1 MKKVA
6 IITGSS
12 RGIGRAIAVRLAH
25 HGFAVV
31 VNFLSDAGEAKKAVD
46 EIRGAGNQAIA
57 VQADVSKT
65 MDVVRLFDEA
75 EHAFGGIDVLVNNA
89 GVMPLKPL
97 VEMETELF
105 ERTFAINVR
114 GTFNT
119 LKQAA
124 GRLRWGGRIVNLS
137 SASVALGMPMHAV
150 YNASKAAVDAL
161 TKTVSN
167 ELRWKN
173 ITVNAVAPGPTE
185 TRMNSDRKY
194 SDRIEQLD
202 GMTPLEGMGT
212 PEDVANVVA
221 FLAGPDGGWINGQ
234 TIRSNGGLE

>member
-12 RGIGRAIAVRLAH
+12 RGIGRAIAVRLAS

-31 VNFLSDAGEAKKAVD
+31 VNYVSDAGEAKKVVD
-46 EIRGAGNQAIA
+46 QIRAAGNQAIA
-57 VQADVSKT
+57 VQADVSKAV
-65 MDVVRLFDEA
+65 DVARLFDEA

-89 GVMPLKPL
+89 GVMILKPIG
-97 VEMETELF
+97 EMETELF

-119 LKQAA
+119 LKQASE
-124 GRLRWGGRIVNLS
+124 RLRWGGRIVNLS

-150 YNASKAAVDAL
+150 FNASKAAVDAL
-161 TKTVSN
+161 TKTVAN

-185 TRMNSDRKY
+185 VRRGCNGASAERLQHFPG
-194 SDRIEQLD
+194 S
-202 GMTPLEGMGT
+202 TPLEGMGT
-212 PEDVANVVA
+212 PEDVANFVA
-221 FLAGPDGGWINGQ
+221 FLTGPDGGWINGQ
-234 TIRSNGGLE
+234 TMRSNGGLE

>member
-31 VNFLSDAGEAKKAVD
+31 VNFVSDAGEAKKAVD
-46 EIRGAGNQAIA
+46 EIRAAGNQAIA

-65 MDVVRLFDEA
+65 MDVTRLFDEA

-89 GVMPLKPL
+89 GVMPLKPI

-161 TKTVSN
+161 TKTVAN

-185 TRMNSDRKY
+185 TKVVFDRNNVE
-194 SDRIEQLD
+194 RIEQLD
-202 GMTPLEGMGT
+202 GMTPLEGIGT

>member
-12 RGIGRAIAVRLAH
+12 RGIGRAIAIRLAH

-31 VNFLSDAGEAKKAVD
+31 VNYVSDAGEAKKVVD
-46 EIRGAGNQAIA
+46 EIRAAGNQAIA
-57 VQADVSKT
+57 VQADVSKAV
-65 MDVVRLFDEA
+65 DVARLFDEA
-75 EHAFGGIDVLVNNA
+75 EHAFGGVDVLVNNA
-89 GVMPLKPL
+89 GVMILKPIG
-97 VEMETELF
+97 EMETELF

-119 LKQAA
+119 LKLAA
-124 GRLRWGGRIVNLS
+124 NRLRWGGRIVNLS

-150 YNASKAAVDAL
+150 FNASKAAVDAL
-161 TKTVSN
+161 TKTVAN
-167 ELRWKN
+167 EFRWKN

-185 TRMNSDRKY
+185 TRRGCDGAYLDRNH
-194 SDRIEQLD
+194 QFP

-212 PEDVANVVA
+212 AEDVANFVA
-221 FLAGPDGGWINGQ
+221 FLTGPDGGWINGQ
-234 TIRSNGGLE
+234 TVRSNGGLE

>member
-31 VNFLSDAGEAKKAVD
+31 VNFVSDAGEAKKAVD
-46 EIRGAGNQAIA
+46 EIRAAGNQAIA

-65 MDVVRLFDEA
+65 MDVTRLFDEA

-89 GVMPLKPL
+89 GVMPLKPI

-161 TKTVSN
+161 TKTVAN

-185 TRMNSDRKY
+185 TKVVFDRNNVE
-194 SDRIEQLD
+194 RIEQLD
-202 GMTPLEGMGT
+202 GMTPLEGIGT

-234 TIRSNGGLE
+234 

>member
-25 HGFAVV
+25 QGFAVV
-31 VNFLSDAGEAKKAVD
+31 VNFVSDAGEAKKAVD
-46 EIRGAGNQAIA
+46 EIRAAGNQAIA
-57 VQADVSKT
+57 VQADVSRT
-65 MDVVRLFDEA
+65 MDVVHLFDEA

-137 SASVALGMPMHAV
+137 SASVAVGMPMHAV

-161 TKTVSN
+161 TKTVAN

-185 TRMNSDRKY
+185 TKRNCDRKY
-194 SDRIEQLD
+194 AERIEQLD

-221 FLAGPDGGWINGQ
+221 FLAGPDGGWINGK

>member
-6 IITGSS
+6 IVTGSS

-25 HGFAVV
+25 HGFSVV
-31 VNFLSDAGEAKKAVD
+31 VNFVSDAGEAKKAVD
-46 EIRGAGNQAIA
+46 EIRAAGNQAIA

-89 GVMPLKPL
+89 GVMPLKPIA
-97 VEMETELF
+97 ETETELF

-119 LKQAA
+119 LKLAA
-124 GRLRWGGRIVNLS
+124 GRLRWGGRIVNMS

-161 TKTVSN
+161 TKTVAN

-173 ITVNAVAPGPTE
+173 ITVNAVAPGPTA
-185 TRMNSDRKY
+185 TKSVCGGKY
-194 SDRIEQLD
+194 EARTEQLP
-202 GMTPLEGMGT
+202 GMTPLEGIGT

>member
-31 VNFLSDAGEAKKAVD
+31 VNFVSDAGEAKKAVD
-46 EIRGAGNQAIA
+46 EIRAAGNQAIA

-65 MDVVRLFDEA
+65 MDVTRLFDEA

-89 GVMPLKPL
+89 GVMPLKPI

-161 TKTVSN
+161 TKTVAN
-167 ELRWKN
+167 ELRSKN

-185 TRMNSDRKY
+185 TKINCDRKY
-194 SDRIEQLD
+194 AEQIEQLD
-202 GMTPLEGMGT
+202 GITPLEGMGT

>member
-12 RGIGRAIAVRLAH
+12 RGIGRAIAVQLAH

-31 VNFLSDAGEAKKAVD
+31 VNYVCNAGEAKKTLD
-46 EIRGAGNQAIA
+46 EIRVDGNQAIA

-65 MDVVRLFDEA
+65 TDVARLFDEA

-89 GVMPLKPL
+89 GIMPVKPI

-105 ERTFAINVR
+105 ERTFSINVR
-114 GTFNT
+114 GPFNT

-124 GRLRWGGRIVNLS
+124 NRLRWGGRIINLS
-137 SASVALGMPMHAV
+137 NTSVALGLPMYAV
-150 YNASKAAVDAL
+150 YNASKAAVEAF
-161 TKTVSN
+161 TKTLAN
-167 ELRWKN
+167 EFRGKN
-173 ITVNAVAPGPTE
+173 ITVNAVAPGLTPTIQFF
-185 TRMNSDRKY
+185 NGKDDDQIVHY
-194 SDRIEQLD
+194 A
-202 GMTPLEGMGT
+202 GMAPLERLGT
-212 PEDVANVVA
+212 PEDVANLVA
-221 FLAGPDGGWINGQ
+221 FLAGPDGGWVNGQ

>member
-25 HGFAVV
+25 QGFAVV
-31 VNFLSDAGEAKKAVD
+31 VNFVSDAGEAKKAVD
-46 EIRGAGNQAIA
+46 EIRAAGNQAIA
-57 VQADVSKT
+57 VQADVSRT
-65 MDVVRLFDEA
+65 MDVVHLFDEA

-137 SASVALGMPMHAV
+137 SASVAVGMPMHAV

-161 TKTVSN
+161 TKTVAN

-185 TRMNSDRKY
+185 TKRNCDRKY
-194 SDRIEQLD
+194 AERIEQLD

>member
-31 VNFLSDAGEAKKAVD
+31 INFVNDAAEAKKAVD
-46 EIRGAGNQAIA
+46 EIRGAGNQAIS
-57 VQADVSKT
+57 VQADVSKAT
-65 MDVVRLFDEA
+65 DVARLFDEA

-89 GVMPLKPL
+89 GIMPAKPI
-97 VEMETELF
+97 VEMEIELF

-114 GTFNT
+114 GAFNT

-124 GRLRWGGRIVNLS
+124 KRLRSGGRIVNLS
-137 SASVALGMPMHAV
+137 SSCVDLGLPRYAV

-161 TKTVSN
+161 TKTLAN
-167 ELRWKN
+167 EFRGKN
-173 ITVNAVAPGPTE
+173 ITVNAVAPGPTA
-185 TRMNSDRKY
+185 TKLF
-194 SDRIEQLD
+194 LD
-202 GMTPLEGMGT
+202 GKSEDQIEDFAVMAPLERLGT
-212 PEDVANVVA
+212 PEDVANLVA

>member
-12 RGIGRAIAVRLAH
+12 GGIGRAIAVRLAH

-31 VNFLSDAGEAKKAVD
+31 VNFVSDAGEAKKTID
-46 EIRGAGNQAIA
+46 EIRAAGNQAIA

-65 MDVVRLFDEA
+65 MDVTRLFDEA

-89 GVMPLKPL
+89 GVMPLKPI

-161 TKTVSN
+161 TKTVAN

-185 TRMNSDRKY
+185 TKMNCDKKY
-194 SDRIEQLD
+194 AGRIEQLD

>member
-6 IITGSS
+6 IITGAS

-31 VNFLSDAGEAKKAVD
+31 VNYVNDAAEAKKAVD
-46 EIRGAGNQAIA
+46 EIRSAGNQAIA
-57 VQADVSKT
+57 VQADVSKAT
-65 MDVVRLFDEA
+65 DAARLFDEA

-89 GVMPLKPL
+89 GIMPAKSI

-119 LKQAA
+119 VKLAA
-124 GRLRWGGRIVNLS
+124 KRLRRGGRIVNLS
-137 SASVALGMPMHAV
+137 STSVALGLPMYAV

-161 TKTVSN
+161 TKTIAN
-167 ELRWKN
+167 EFRGKN
-173 ITVNAVAPGPTE
+173 ITVNAVAPGPTA
-185 TRMNSDRKY
+185 TKMFYDGKSDEQ
-194 SDRIEQLD
+194 IED
-202 GMTPLEGMGT
+202 IAGMSPLERIGT

>member
-31 VNFLSDAGEAKKAVD
+31 VNFVSDAGEAKKAVD
-46 EIRGAGNQAIA
+46 EIRAAGNQAIA

-89 GVMPLKPL
+89 GVMPLKPI

-105 ERTFAINVR
+105 ERTFAVNVR

-137 SASVALGMPMHAV
+137 SASVALGMPMHAA

-161 TKTVSN
+161 TKTVAN

-185 TRMNSDRKY
+185 TKMNCNKKY
-194 SDRIEQLD
+194 AERIEQLD